1 MRRLSVRLVKNLFDK
16 WGALWTER
24 AVRLTGVGFLSVM
37 IMSGEALI
45 F

>member
-24 AVRLTGVGFLSVM
+24 AVRLTGFLSVM